1 MKRFLHSILLI
12 LCLAAPLDAHRMLA
26 GVTDE
31 YVYFVAVDSTDNKT
45 RETGL
50 SSFTVYYSINGGAAT
65 AMTTPT
71 VNETDGTNMPG
82 CYELLIDEA
91 GMTTLA
97 AGDDTSELCLHITQ
111 ASMAPVTRVV
121 EIYRAKA
128 TAGETITVAG
138 GVADASVEQWDD
150 TAVASPATAG
160 YPAVTIKDGT
170 GTGEL
175 DTASGVVLADVS
187 KWLGTA
193 AATPTTAGVPE
204 VDVTYFDGNALPTSA
219 ANAFSDLATAT
230 ASTLEAA
237 IRGELEKAIDGDPNT
252 GSISERIK
260 TMDDAYTAARAVFLD
275 NIDNALLLE
284 LGLSEI
290 GDKVV
295 ADVDANSTS
304 AADALVAI
312 HLDHLLSATYDPASK
327 PGAADALFNEIVEN
341 DGGVSRYTANALE
354 EAPTGGGTTQEIADA
369 VRVEMEKAI
378 DGDPN
383 TGSLFE
389 RIKTLDDAYTATR
402 GAYLDNIASK
412 TGFSLASPQT
422 FDLTGD
428 ITGNLSGSVG
438 SVTGAVGSVTAGVDL
453 ADDAITS
460 AKFDESTAFPLKS
473 ADTGATAVARTGADS
488 DTLETLSDEIDSTS
502 THDAAAV
509 KTAMEA
515 DGSKLDHVWE
525 TTEDDAGVR
534 RFTTNALE
542 QAPTGGG
549 TTQDIADAVRVEMEK
564 AIDGDPNAGSL
575 FERIKTLD
583 DAYTATRGAYLDNIA
598 SKTGFSLASPQTFDL
613 TGDITGN
620 LSGSVGSV
628 TGAVGSVTAGV
639 DLADDAITSAKFDES
654 TAFALGSADTGA
666 TAVARVGADSDTLE
680 TLSDEIAAI
689 AGDASAANQTTII
702 NHLTDIKGPTWSADT
717 DQLEDLR
724 DRGDAAWTT
733 GSGTGLS
740 PIGAGTAQAG
750 TGQTITLAAGSTFA
764 TSTLI
769 GQKISIH
776 SGTGIGQTNYITG
789 YDATSKVARCLNP
802 WFVTPDATSVYE
814 IVAGEGRV
822 LDVLLGKR

>member
-460 AKFDESTAFPLKS
+460 AKFDESTAF
-473 ADTGATAVARTGADS
+473 
-488 DTLETLSDEIDSTS
+488 
-502 THDAAAV
+502 
-509 KTAMEA
+509 
-515 DGSKLDHVWE
+515 
-525 TTEDDAGVR
+525 
-534 RFTTNALE
+534 
-542 QAPTGGG
+542 
-549 TTQDIADAVRVEMEK
+549 
-564 AIDGDPNAGSL
+564 
-575 FERIKTLD
+575 
-583 DAYTATRGAYLDNIA
+583 
-598 SKTGFSLASPQTFDL
+598 
-613 TGDITGN
+613 
-620 LSGSVGSV
+620 
-628 TGAVGSVTAGV
+628 
-639 DLADDAITSAKFDES
+639 
-654 TAFALGSADTGA
+654 ALGSADTGA

-680 TLSDEIAAI
+680 TLSGQIDGASTHSAADVKT
-689 AGDASAANQTTII
+689 ALEADGSKLDHVWETTEDDGGVRRFSENALEEAPSGTGGDATAANQTTII

-733 GSGTGLS
+733 GSGTGLTALAS
-740 PIGAGTAQAG
+740 GTAQAG
-750 TGQTITLAAGSTFA
+750 GTTSITLAAGTGNASK
-764 TSTLI
+764 TLI
-769 GQKISIH
+769 GAKISIH
-776 SGTGIGQTNYITG
+776 TGTGAGQTNYILA
-789 YDATSKVARCLNP
+789 YDATSKVARCLNA
-802 WFVTPDATSVYE
+802 WFVTPDATSQYE
-814 IVAGEGRV
+814 IIAGEGRV
-822 LDVLLGKR
+822 LEVLLGKR